1 MTVQRLPGNCPQ
13 HCVLLSFTNEPSR
26 DKRRC
31 SVPLFSHMQSVGFL
45 LEWLKY
51 FNLSTTLQMFYFSH
65 HKSGSVSLNSSTC
78 GCWNISDL
86 CVLLMSL
93 NILVYS
99 SSDVSAIFSI
109 ALWFP
114 ISVSIIPPDILKK
127 IQRSQPLIV
136 IF

>member
-1 MTVQRLPGNCPQ
+1 
-13 HCVLLSFTNEPSR
+13 
-26 DKRRC
+26 
-31 SVPLFSHMQSVGFL
+31 
-45 LEWLKY
+45 
-51 FNLSTTLQMFYFSH
+51 MFYFAH
-65 HKSGSVSLNSSTC
+65 HKSGSVSLNSSTYD
-78 GCWNISDL
+78 CWNISDL

-109 ALWFP
+109 ALLFP

-136 IF
+136 IFDFISSPEPKAHR